1 VRFGIQLH
9 GSFPMQLYPELAR
22 EVERHPFEELTVHDV
37 VWWRPV
43 WQILALVGQATERV
57 LVGPDVTHPYLMHPV
72 AIAQNLAGLDELTG
86 GRAVLGIGRGSL
98 LEPLHIKRSDAAE
111 RVRETVEIVGRL
123 LAGERTEFRGRHYTI
138 EAPAALLW
146 APPRPEIPT
155 FVGAFGDEMV
165 RSAAAWAGDIRPP
178 GTWDTRHFARLKE
191 IAERAAAQAGRQVS
205 VGCEVWTVVGD
216 DRAAARLL
224 GRQVLSR
231 YLGSMKAMTD
241 FYEVD
246 AAEIAGGAEAISDRT
261 LDLFVA
267 AGAPGDIGEGVER
280 LRAAGAET
288 VTFSGRL
295 GDDPRRSIRSLGEL
309 ISRLG

>member
-57 LVGPDVTHPYLMHPV
+57 LVGPDVTHPYLTHPV

-98 LEPLHIKRSDAAE
+98 LEPLHIRRSDAAE
-111 RVRETVEIVGRL
+111 RVRETVEIVRRL
-123 LAGERTEFRGRHYTI
+123 LAGERTEFRGRHYQI
-138 EAPAALLW
+138 DAAAALLW
-146 APPRPEIPT
+146 APPRPEVPT
-155 FVGAFGDEMV
+155 FVGAFGEDMV
-165 RSAAAWAGDIRPP
+165 TKSAAWAADIRPP
-178 GTWDTRHFARLKE
+178 GTWDTRHFSRLRELAKK
-191 IAERAAAQAGRQVS
+191 AAGEAGREVS
-205 VGCEVWTVVGD
+205 VGCEVWTIVD
-216 DRAAARLL
+216 EDRDAARLL

-241 FYEVD
+241 YYEVD
-246 AAEIAGGAEAISDRT
+246 PAEISGGPEAISERT
-261 LDLFVA
+261 LELFVA
-267 AGAPGDIGEGVER
+267 AGTPSEIEAGVER

-295 GDDPRRSIRSLGEL
+295 GEDPHRAIRSLGEL
-309 ISRLG
+309 VSRLG